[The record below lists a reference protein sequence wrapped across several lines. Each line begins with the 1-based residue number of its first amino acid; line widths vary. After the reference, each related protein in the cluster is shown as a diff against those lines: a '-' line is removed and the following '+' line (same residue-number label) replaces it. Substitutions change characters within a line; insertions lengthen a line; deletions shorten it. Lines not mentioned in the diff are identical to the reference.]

1 MLITALSLSK
11 IKPPKLHDWG
21 SESVIDSMY
30 PPVYLQPSY
39 LIRNESKRYKMGLI
53 GRFLGK
59 KPKEKKLK
67 YKSMKKLGI
76 HPDWVRGKIYQG
88 LVKGMTPETIYET
101 MKNDEFGTQNK
112 NDAIRYI
119 EYLHKRMIG

>member
-1 MLITALSLSK
+1 
-11 IKPPKLHDWG
+11 
-21 SESVIDSMY
+21 
-30 PPVYLQPSY
+30 
-39 LIRNESKRYKMGLI
+39 MGLI
-53 GRFLGK
+53 SRFLGK

-67 YKSMKKLGI
+67 YKSMEKLGI
-76 HPDWVRGKIYQG
+76 SPDWVRGKIYQG
-88 LVKGMTPETIYET
+88 LVKGMPPEEIYEA